1 LARGKT
7 TVSTLSDIRPLALEG
22 DLPMSSSSDT
32 TSETFR
38 SADGSLSAGTWAHAG
53 GILHIQGDYDE
64 VCILLAGH
72 VRLTSVSGY
81 TAEFKAGETFV
92 IPKGFQGT
100 WETVEPVR
108 KHYVIF
114 EPAF

>member
-1 LARGKT
+1 M
-7 TVSTLSDIRPLALEG
+7 STLSEIRPLALEA
-22 DLPMSSSSDT
+22 DLSMPSSGDT
-32 TSETFR
+32 TSETF
-38 SADGSLSAGTWAHAG
+38 SSTDGGLSAGTWAHAG
-53 GILHIQGDYDE
+53 GVLHIQGDYDE
-64 VCILLAGH
+64 VCVLLAGH
-72 VRLTSVSGY
+72 VRLTSASGY

-114 EPAF
+114 DRREIKD